1 MNSREKRERM
11 GKASS
16 KCVQILGL
24 DHDILR
30 HCRLLAAT
38 FTDLR
43 NTVAIIKEKQNAHTA
58 LVDAMS
64 RGESVGRCIEIIE
77 QSL

>member
-1 MNSREKRERM
+1 MQ
-11 GKASS
+11 GG
-16 KCVQILGL
+16 I
-24 DHDILR
+24 
-30 HCRLLAAT
+30 T
-38 FTDLR
+38 FQLR
-43 NTVAIIKEKQNAHTA
+43 NTVAIIKEKQQAHTA